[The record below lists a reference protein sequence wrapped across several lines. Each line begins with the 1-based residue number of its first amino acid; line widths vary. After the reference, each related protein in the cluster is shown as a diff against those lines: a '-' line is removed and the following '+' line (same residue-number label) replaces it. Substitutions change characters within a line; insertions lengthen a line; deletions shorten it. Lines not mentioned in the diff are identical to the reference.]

1 MKLTNNFN
9 LYYWHYSYQEISIS
23 LEDITISY
31 DRPPKQLIFKFYRNH
46 KIKLRSCSGNPL
58 IFNLKKYEKKADV

>member
-1 MKLTNNFN
+1 MKLTNKFN
-9 LYYWHYSYQEISIS
+9 LYYWHYNYQEISIS

-31 DRPPKQLIFKFYRNH
+31 NRPPKQLIFKFYKKH

-58 IFNLKKYEKKADV
+58 IVNLKKYHLLTR